1 MSGKPILALGS
12 SKSALCSLF
21 PTCPC
26 YMRPY
31 VHLNAAIQ
39 EEALWFLRWGG
50 TLVYVA

>member
-1 MSGKPILALGS
+1 MQSVSYLS
-12 SKSALCSLF
+12 CYNW
-21 PTCPC
+21 